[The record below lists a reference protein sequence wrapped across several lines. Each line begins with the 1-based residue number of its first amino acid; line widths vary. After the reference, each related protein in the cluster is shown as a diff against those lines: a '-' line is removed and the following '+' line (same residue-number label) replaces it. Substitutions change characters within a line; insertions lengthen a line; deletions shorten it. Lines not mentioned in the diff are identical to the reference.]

1 MTHKKRVAQASKFEV
16 DYLVYHSTG
25 QKSANYVGVVNKKNT

>member
-1 MTHKKRVAQASKFEV
+1 MTHKKRVAQASKLEV